1 MGHQHTSSGG
11 RQRSRPL
18 AVYLIEDSPVIRDN
32 LIATLEEMAP
42 VAVVGTADNEGA
54 ATSWLQTPEN
64 HCGLVIIDI
73 FLKGGSGLG
82 VLRSVTDQLH
92 QRKLVVLSNYATPE
106 MRRRCLELG
115 ADEVFDKSD
124 DIDALLA
131 YCAQVAGAEPPGS
144 RGPRLSS

>member
-1 MGHQHTSSGG
+1 MGQHDTSNANG
-11 RQRSRPL
+11 QREEPL

-54 ATSWLQTPEN
+54 ATDWLQAPEN

-92 QRKLVVLSNYATPE
+92 ERKLVVLSNYATPE
-106 MRRRCLELG
+106 MRRRCMELG

-131 YCAQVAGAEPPGS
+131 YCAQVAGAEPPSS
-144 RGPRLSS
+144 RGPQPF